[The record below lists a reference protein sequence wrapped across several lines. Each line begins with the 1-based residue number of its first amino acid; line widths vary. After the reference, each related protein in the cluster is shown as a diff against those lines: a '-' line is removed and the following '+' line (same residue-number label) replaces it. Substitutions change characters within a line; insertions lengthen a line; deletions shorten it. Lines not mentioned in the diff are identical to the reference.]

1 MKKVYKIVLSAII
14 MLMFLYVLTFVGFA
28 LVEGYTWQC
37 ALSALKIMGISLGI
51 SAAIYALMFC
61 LMEWIGD

>member
-14 MLMFLYVLTFVGFA
+14 MLMFLYALAFVGVA
-28 LVEGYTWQC
+28 QEVGYTWQC
-37 ALSALKIMGISLGI
+37 ALITLKIMGISVGI
-51 SAAIYALMFC
+51 SAVIYALMFC

>member
-14 MLMFLYVLTFVGFA
+14 MLIFIYALAFVGIA
-28 LVEGYTWQC
+28 LEVGYTWQC
-37 ALSALKIMGISLGI
+37 ALISLKIMGISLGI
-51 SAAIYALMFC
+51 TAVGFALMFC

>member
-1 MKKVYKIVLSAII
+1 
-14 MLMFLYVLTFVGFA
+14 MFLYVLTFVGFA